1 METKSYPYPEFIDK
15 LVKLEPHE
23 LLGVARLLNV
33 EIYKDDPDPKEPEP
47 NPNNSI
53 PAQLQNKIPR
63 SGEEVVT
70 DILNSYAAL
79 NRAARRRVYKIM
91 RDATKK
97 GK

>member
-1 METKSYPYPEFIDK
+1 METKPYPYPEFIDK

-23 LLGVARLLNV
+23 LLGVARLLSV
-33 EIYKDDPDPKEPEP
+33 DIYKDDPNPKEPDP
-47 NPNNSI
+47 NSSI

-70 DILNSYAAL
+70 DILNKYVVL
-79 NRAARRRVYKIM
+79 NHAARRRVYKIM

>member
-1 METKSYPYPEFIDK
+1 MEQNKSYPYPEFIDK

-23 LLGVARLLNV
+23 LIGVARLLSV
-33 EIYKDDPDPKEPEP
+33 DIYKDDPNPKEPDPES
-47 NPNNSI
+47 SI

-70 DILNSYAAL
+70 DILNTYAAL

-97 GK
+97 SK

>member
-1 METKSYPYPEFIDK
+1 METKPYPYPEFIDK
-15 LVKLEPHE
+15 LIKLEPHE
-23 LLGVARLLNV
+23 LLGVARLLGV
-33 EIYKDDPDPKEPEP
+33 EIYKDDSNPKEPDPES
-47 NPNNSI
+47 SI

-70 DILNSYAAL
+70 DILNKYTVL
-79 NRAARRRVYKIM
+79 NRTARRRVYKIV

>member
-33 EIYKDDPDPKEPEP
+33 EIYKDDPDPKEPDP
-47 NPNNSI
+47 NSSI

-70 DILNSYAAL
+70 DILNKYAAL

-91 RDATKK
+91 RAATKK

>member
-33 EIYKDDPDPKEPEP
+33 DIYKDDPNPKEPDPE
-47 NPNNSI
+47 SSV

-63 SGEEVVT
+63 TGEEVGAKLSGPSDVPQRLQF
-70 DILNSYAAL
+70 LN
-79 NRAARRRVYKIM
+79 
-91 RDATKK
+91 TKL
-97 GK
+97 

>member
-1 METKSYPYPEFIDK
+1 METKPYPYPEFIDK

-23 LLGVARLLNV
+23 LLGVARLLSV
-33 EIYKDDPDPKEPEP
+33 DIYKDDPDPKEP
-47 NPNNSI
+47 NPNSSI

-70 DILNSYAAL
+70 DILNKYAVL